1 MSFRTVLVG
10 HDLKEGGKDALALGS
25 ALANA
30 TGAKLLVAKV
40 FPLEVV
46 PFRDREAWHAREVEQ
61 LAELIRES
69 EVVGA
74 SPDVFASSSRGR
86 GLYELAEEAG
96 ADLVVIGSS
105 SRGTV
110 ERAVVGD
117 VAMVLL
123 HGASCAV
130 AVAPRGYRGRSGPIG
145 RITVGYDGSPDARS
159 ALDEAFALARAAGA
173 AVSVVSVPRPAAH
186 GPGPDDVRHLAPAGV
201 EVHTEVV
208 EGDPATVLLDAA
220 GHSDLLVLGSRGY
233 GPVKRVLLGSVSAEL
248 LRSSSTP
255 VLVFPR
261 GAPPAAAA
269 APTTERSVA
278 ARR

>member
-1 MSFRTVLVG
+1 MSFRTILVG

-25 ALANA
+25 ALASA

-40 FPLEVV
+40 FPLELV

-69 EVVGA
+69 DVVGA

-130 AVAPRGYRGRSGPIG
+130 AVAPRGYRGRSAPVG
-145 RITVGYDGSPDARS
+145 RIAVGYDGSPDARS
-159 ALDEAFALARAAGA
+159 ALEGAFALAQAAGA
-173 AVSVVSVPRPAAH
+173 SVSVVTVPPPGAH
-186 GPGPDDVRHLAPAGV
+186 EPLPDDARHLAPAGL
-201 EVHTEVV
+201 EVHAEVL

-233 GPVKRVLLGSVSAEL
+233 GPVKRVLLGSVSVEL

-261 GAPPAAAA
+261 GAGERGEGAAGEAG
-269 APTTERSVA
+269 
-278 ARR
+278 